1 MNMERKSGIYM
12 WTSPS
17 GKSYIGQSVDLV
29 DRHREFV
36 RFNKSYSG
44 IIIDRAR
51 KKYNNIN
58 DWKYKV
64 LEYCGVDKLDEREKY
79 YIALYDT
86 MNNGYNSNAGGE
98 GNVGLKQNEETRRK
112 ISLSQIGEKNHN
124 YGKPRPLEVR
134 RKISESERGKIVSDE
149 QRLKLSKAH
158 DNVKIAVS
166 QYTKEGVYIASYDSS
181 LEAQRKTG
189 VHNSHIVLCCRG
201 ERKSAG
207 GFKWTFKNPPLLKK
221 NEGLN
226 KN

>member
-1 MNMERKSGIYM
+1 MKMKSGIYM

-17 GKSYIGQSVDLV
+17 GKSYIGQSVNLV

-44 IIIDRAR
+44 ITINRAR

-98 GNVGLKQNEETRRK
+98 GNVGLKQSEETRRK
-112 ISLSQIGEKNHN
+112 ISLSQIGEKNNN
-124 YGKPRPLEVR
+124 YGKPRTLEVR
-134 RKISESERGKIVSDE
+134 RKISEGNKGRILSDE

-189 VHNSHIVLCCRG
+189 VHNNHIVLCCRG
-201 ERKSAG
+201 QRKSAG
-207 GFKWTFKNPPLLKK
+207 GFKWAFKNPTVS
-221 NEGLN
+221 EETMG
-226 KN
+226 

>member
-1 MNMERKSGIYM
+1 MKKKSGIYM

-29 DRHREFV
+29 KRHREFV

-44 IIIDRAR
+44 ITINRAR

-86 MNNGYNSNAGGE
+86 MNNGYNSNEGGE

-112 ISLSQIGEKNHN
+112 ISLSQIGEKNNN

-134 RKISESERGKIVSDE
+134 RKISEGNKGRILSDE

-189 VHNSHIVLCCRG
+189 VHNSHIVLCCKG

-207 GFKWTFKNPPLLKK
+207 GFKWTYKNPPLLK
-221 NEGLN
+221 E
-226 KN
+226 

>member
-1 MNMERKSGIYM
+1 MEKKSGIYM

-17 GKSYIGQSVDLV
+17 GKSYIGQSVNLV

-44 IIIDRAR
+44 ITINRAR

-86 MNNGYNSNAGGE
+86 MNNGYNSNEGGE

-112 ISLSQIGEKNHN
+112 ISLSQIGEKNNN

-134 RKISESERGKIVSDE
+134 RKISEGNKGRILSDE

-189 VHNSHIVLCCRG
+189 VHNSHIVLCCKG

-207 GFKWTFKNPPLLKK
+207 GFKWAFKNPPLLIK

>member
-1 MNMERKSGIYM
+1 MEKKSGIYM

-29 DRHREFV
+29 KRHREFV

-44 IIIDRAR
+44 ITINRAR

-86 MNNGYNSNAGGE
+86 MNNGYNSNEGGE

-112 ISLSQIGEKNHN
+112 ISLSQIGEKNNN

-134 RKISESERGKIVSDE
+134 RKISEGNKGRILSDE

-189 VHNSHIVLCCRG
+189 VHNSHIVLCCKG

-207 GFKWTFKNPPLLKK
+207 GFKWAYKNPPLLKK